1 MFDRAF
7 LHGDPM
13 SKIGRRECYLIKISS
28 QNVERLA
35 EQVNSALA
43 EMGIPDECSVNVYKN
58 FFTCC
63 GFSPGNIIIEVTGPS
78 EEKIKAID
86 LKAVSKILEIC
97 EKGKIDHHVFGPLE
111 IT

>member
-1 MFDRAF
+1 M
-7 LHGDPM
+7 PM
-13 SKIGRRECYLIKISS
+13 IGRRECYLIRINS

-35 EQVNSALA
+35 EQVNSALV
-43 EMGIPDECSVNVYKN
+43 EVGVPDECSVKVYKN

-63 GFSPGNIIIEVTGPS
+63 GFSPGNIIIEVTGPD

-97 EKGKIDHHVFGPLE
+97 EKGSINYHVFGPLE